1 MLVPLPPLPEQHKI
15 AEILS
20 TVDETTEKTNAII
33 HETQQLKKGLMQK
46 LFTEGIGH
54 TRFRETNIGRIPEEW
69 EVGKVEE
76 VCHKKINKF
85 EPRESNKIYP
95 YIGLEHIEA
104 HSHILNGYGKSNE
117 TLSTKNMFVT
127 NDILY
132 GKLRPYLNKVW
143 KAEFDGVCT
152 TEILVILANDRIEQ
166 DYLYYLLQQKRF
178 VEYANSMTEGTSLPR
193 VNWDDI
199 QKYKIA
205 LPPKEEQFRIIKI
218 LTEVDTKIE
227 TEQAHKIEMEQL
239 KKGLMQVLL
248 TGEVRVDV

>member
-1 MLVPLPPLPEQHKI
+1 M
-15 AEILS
+15 
-20 TVDETTEKTNAII
+20 VDETIEKTDAII
-33 HETQQLKKGLMQK
+33 QETQQLKKGLMQK

-54 TRFRETNIGRIPEEW
+54 TRFKETKIGRIPEEW
-69 EVGKVEE
+69 EDVKLEE

-85 EPRESNKIYP
+85 EPRESNRIYP

-104 HSHILNGYGKSNE
+104 HSHMLNGYGKSDE

-193 VNWDDI
+193 VNLDDI
-199 QKYKIA
+199 RKYHIA
-205 LPPKEEQFRIIKI
+205 LPPNEEQTSIIAVLSK
-218 LTEVDTKIE
+218 VDAKIE
-227 TEQAHKIEMEQL
+227 LEQTFRAELEQL
-239 KKGLMQVLL
+239 KKSLMQVLL
-248 TGEVRVDV
+248 TGKVRVKV